1 MIEVHQTVPEDVD
14 ALAPRLRQADIDEI
28 RAASGLDPQT
38 ALILSRQVSSMCF
51 TVFGEGRQIAMFGV
65 RPEENPS
72 IGRIWMLGSDEIHDH
87 RFGFL
92 RRSKSWV
99 DFLQDRYPILYN
111 YIDARNS
118 VHIRWLHWL
127 GFSFINEEHS
137 YGFEQRLFYQFVRI
151 NHV

>member
-1 MIEVHQTVPEDVD
+1 MIEVHQTVPKDVD
-14 ALAPRLRQADIDEI
+14 SLAPRLRQADIDEI
-28 RAASGLDPQT
+28 RAASGLDPET
-38 ALILSRQVSSMCF
+38 ALTLSRQVSSMCF
-51 TVFGEGRQIAMFGV
+51 TVFGDGKQIAMFGV

-72 IGRIWMLGSDEIHDH
+72 IGRIWMLGSEEIHDH

-127 GFSFINEEHS
+127 GFSFINEEHN

>member
-1 MIEVHQTVPEDVD
+1 MIEIHQTIPEDVE

-28 RAASGLDPQT
+28 RAASGLDPET
-38 ALILSRQVSSMCF
+38 ALRLSRQVSSLCF
-51 TVFGEGRQIAMFGV
+51 TVFGEGKQIAMFGV
-65 RPEENPS
+65 RAEDNPS

-92 RRSKSWV
+92 RMSKPWV
-99 DFLQDRYPILYN
+99 ALLQERYPILYN

-118 VHIRWLHWL
+118 AHIRWLDWL
-127 GFSFINEEHS
+127 GFTFINEVQN

>member
-1 MIEVHQTVPEDVD
+1 MIEIHQTIPEDVE

-28 RAASGLDPQT
+28 RAASGLDPET
-38 ALILSRQVSSMCF
+38 ALRLSRQVSSLCF
-51 TVFGEGRQIAMFGV
+51 TVFGESKQIAMFGV
-65 RPEENPS
+65 RAEDNPS

-92 RRSKSWV
+92 RMSKPWV
-99 DFLQDRYPILYN
+99 ALLQERYPILYN

-118 VHIRWLHWL
+118 AHIRWLDWL
-127 GFSFINEEHS
+127 GFTFINEVQN

>member
-1 MIEVHQTVPEDVD
+1 MIEVHQTVPKDVD
-14 ALAPRLRQADIDEI
+14 SLAPRLRQADIDEI
-28 RAASGLDPQT
+28 RAASGLDPET
-38 ALILSRQVSSMCF
+38 ALTLSRQVSSMCF
-51 TVFGEGRQIAMFGV
+51 TVFGDGKQIAMFGV

-72 IGRIWMLGSDEIHDH
+72 IGRIWMLGSEEIHDH

-127 GFSFINEEHS
+127 GFSFINEEQN